1 VRYKNVCGFHEVG
14 FHQICSL
21 KLLVLPPIERSKQ
34 ECLVVIF
41 DKSGCLRHHTFET
54 LTWIFFG
61 IIISLLK
68 LSSWSDLYCA
78 FELGPLDVL
87 DEGFFM
93 FSQIMMYLESTPLY
107 KK

>member
-1 VRYKNVCGFHEVG
+1 MRYKNVCSFHEVG

-41 DKSGCLRHHTFET
+41 DKSGCLRHHKHET
-54 LTWIFFG
+54 LAWTFFWRYFV
-61 IIISLLK
+61 I
-68 LSSWSDLYCA
+68 WSDLYCA